1 MINKLIWL
9 REYLLNISFFFINYI
24 FYMDKLFEILKFLG
38 LNINTDSEPIVLL
51 LCVILVLSLI
61 SVLSIVNIVIYLAAL
76 YITNQYWFLN
86 KISKWNFLVN
96 ILNFYRKTRISFII
110 LEVFLFLYSQGS
122 VIWLCWYFIY
132 TNTNT

>member
-1 MINKLIWL
+1 MINKLIRL

-24 FYMDKLFEILKFLG
+24 FYMDKLFEILKFWG

-96 ILNFYRKTRISFII
+96 ILNFYRKTRIRFII

>member
-1 MINKLIWL
+1 MINKLIRL

-96 ILNFYRKTRISFII
+96 ILNFYRKTRIRFII

-132 TNTNT
+132 KNTNT

>member
-1 MINKLIWL
+1 MINKLIRL